1 MRTFSANKPPT
12 KRTRAS
18 MLVHGLTGTGKTTRS
33 LEGGKPLC
41 IVTEPKAEAH
51 VLKLNPEAICVVPES
66 CQDIL
71 KICDQL
77 ADPKFLDKGFTRIV
91 LDSFTEL
98 TEALP
103 NWILVHQSGNPK
115 IEIGRRIAIDE
126 YRPPIASWAMHLV
139 KAIQNSGLPSIIICR
154 SEAKESGRIMRIV
167 PAGLGSSPKNLPAQL
182 LPTVEARYDDELRD
196 YILDSRPDE
205 YSQRC
210 GLPWLPQ
217 VYTGAADE
225 FLALIE
231 NGTMEQSEQLEPQQE
246 QTAIQ
251 PKQQRKRKA
260 KEPDQ
265 PSPQKFQPQT
275 QPVEPLSASQD
286 DEGDGGYEG
295 NGTDTVESLSP
306 EQRNQIRYYLNTY
319 RVDTIAFLNWAISKG
334 LTVTDTG
341 DVGIDDLRADQFE
354 YLTSLFLHERSRLNF
369 VKHLQMLKLT
379 A

>member
-1 MRTFSANKPPT
+1 
-12 KRTRAS
+12 

-51 VLKLNPEAICVVPES
+51 VLKLNPEATCVVPES

-126 YRPPIASWAMHLV
+126 YRPIASWAMHLV

-231 NGTMEQSEQLEPQQE
+231 DGTMEEPAQD
-246 QTAIQ
+246 QTESQTVSQ
-251 PKQQRKRKA
+251 PKPQRKRRA
-260 KEPDQ
+260 KEPQ
-265 PSPQKFQPQT
+265 GQIKVASPQEFQPQT
-275 QPVEPLSASQD
+275 QPVEPLSASQED
-286 DEGDGGYEG
+286 VADETGEFG
-295 NGTDTVESLSP
+295 GTDTVESLSP